1 MPTIVLHSSLFTLH
15 SISKESSLDM
25 MTVSSLNT
33 KIKSL
38 LEATFMHILVEGEV
52 ASATYHTSGHLY
64 FSIKDD
70 KSTIKCVMWRSSVVR
85 MKFRIEKG
93 MHIVV
98 EGSVSVYTP
107 RGEYQF
113 QTVRI
118 EPYGQGALALAFEQ
132 LKEKLKAKGY
142 FEAQRKKP
150 LPKQIHKI
158 ALVTAKESA
167 ALHDMLKIIEK
178 RWPLLEVVVVD
189 TLVQGESAAAQIAR
203 ALGYADTLGADV
215 VVVGRGGGSAEDLW
229 AFNEEAVADA
239 IFAMQTPVVSAV
251 GHEVDVLISDY
262 VADLRAPTPSA
273 AIEMVLPDKNEI
285 LFLLDEQVAH
295 YQRNMMQIIGRKETV
310 LQHAFSQLAQSSP
323 LRKLQEIDEAFHRLT
338 DEWIRT
344 MQYRLEQYQTRL
356 PQLTQQF
363 KQQISFVLE
372 YKSREVGYL
381 FEKYTM
387 SDPRL
392 QCRTG
397 WAQVSKANRTVSLRQ
412 INVDDQFFLEDAE
425 VKIEALCLSKKE
437 KEVKG
442 G

>member
-1 MPTIVLHSSLFTLH
+1 MSQ
-15 SISKESSLDM
+15 M

-52 ASATYHTSGHLY
+52 ASVTYHSSGHLY

-70 KSTIKCVMWRSSVVR
+70 KSAIKCVMWRSSVSR

-118 EPYGQGALALAFEQ
+118 EPYGKGALALAFEQ
-132 LKEKLKAKGY
+132 LKERLKAKGY
-142 FEAQRKKP
+142 FDAHRKKP
-150 LPKQIHKI
+150 VPKQIRRI

-167 ALHDMLKIIEK
+167 ALYDMLKIIEK
-178 RWPLLEVVVVD
+178 RWPLVEVVIVD
-189 TLVQGESAAAQIAR
+189 TPVQGDTAANRIAK
-203 ALGYADTLGADV
+203 ALRYADTLEADV

-229 AFNEEAVADA
+229 CFNEEAVADA
-239 IFAMQTPVVSAV
+239 IFAMKTPVVSAV

-273 AIEMVLPDKNEI
+273 AMEMILPDLAEI
-285 LFLLDEQVAH
+285 LYTLSEYEERFKQALESRLTRSIHELKH
-295 YQRNMMQIIGRKETV
+295 IEEM
-310 LQHAFSQLAQSSP
+310 LQHASP
-323 LRKLQEIDEAFHRLT
+323 LRRLEESKMEFNRMEEEFKRLISYKMERYASALPSLKDTFRQTVFFVLQQKEQYLDYLQKKLQ
-338 DEWIRT
+338 
-344 MQYRLEQYQTRL
+344 
-356 PQLTQQF
+356 
-363 KQQISFVLE
+363 
-372 YKSREVGYL
+372 
-381 FEKYTM
+381 M

-397 WAQVSKANRTVSLRQ
+397 WAQVSKQGKPAALDTIEKDESF
-412 INVDDQFFLEDAE
+412 ILEDAQT
-425 VKIEALCLSKKE
+425 KIEAVCISKMLLIPL
-437 KEVKG
+437 
-442 G
+442 